1 MKYKVLIE
9 ETQTVTY
16 EVSVQ
21 CNGNYDMLEDIA
33 IAALWDADDKRDLM
47 VHEEDD
53 LNVVDLE
60 AVG

>member
-1 MKYKVLIE
+1 
-9 ETQTVTY
+9 
-16 EVSVQ
+16 
-21 CNGNYDMLEDIA
+21 MLEDIA

-47 VHEEDD
+47 VYEEDE